1 MNKFLIFDLEIIKA
15 IPPKHEDEWVD
26 GVEYC
31 TGWNDHANMGIACM
45 SYAALSSENESVGC
59 VWSSAGGDV
68 ASGIA
73 KVFNTYKKCGYSIGG
88 LNSRKFDDKV
98 LQANHI
104 DFQSDFDILDM
115 VLHAAG
121 MLGKAYWKMIPK
133 RHYLL
138 DVIAS
143 ANGMTKTGH
152 GALAPIWWQQ
162 GLYQRVINYCIN
174 DSVIERAVLRK
185 LLAGELI
192 DPNTNEKLVWSEGG
206 SNGIQ
211 PVLQR
216 ST

>member
-31 TGWNDHANMGIACM
+31 AGWNDHANMGIACL
-45 SYAALSSENESVGC
+45 SYAVLGELDETVGC
-59 VWSSAGGDV
+59 IWTSEDTDV
-68 ASGIA
+68 EREIA
-73 KVFNTYKKCGYSIGG
+73 KTFNKARANGFRIGG
-88 LNSRKFDDKV
+88 FNSKKFDDKV
-98 LQANHI
+98 LQANRI

-138 DVIAS
+138 DAIVS
-143 ANGMTKTGH
+143 ANGMEKTGH

-162 GLYQRVINYCIN
+162 GLHQKVINYCIN
-174 DSVIERAVLRK
+174 DSVIERAMLRK

-192 DPNTNEKLVWSEGG
+192 DPNTNE
-206 SNGIQ
+206 
-211 PVLQR
+211 VLSWR
-216 ST
+216 